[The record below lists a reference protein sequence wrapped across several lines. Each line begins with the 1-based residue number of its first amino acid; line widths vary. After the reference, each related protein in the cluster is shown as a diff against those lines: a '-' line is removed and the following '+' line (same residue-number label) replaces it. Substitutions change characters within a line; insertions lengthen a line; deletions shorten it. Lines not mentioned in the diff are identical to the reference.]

1 MITTEPGSKPIT
13 HNVMARHYF
22 LFIYTIQYST
32 IQYNTVQYST
42 IQYNTVQYSTVQYS
56 TLQYCEYNTIQNSTI
71 QYNTIQKFI
80 ALSTHIQHFKQTNIY
95 TIHEHTIFRGTYL
108 TRELFDINAICRKG
122 FNSF

>member
-1 MITTEPGSKPIT
+1 MQYTTILW
-13 HNVMARHYF
+13 V
-22 LFIYTIQYST
+22 QYNT
-32 IQYNTVQYST
+32 VQYNTVQYST
-42 IQYNTVQYSTVQYS
+42 IQYNTVQYNTVHYNAIH
-56 TLQYCEYNTIQNSTI
+56 YNTVSTI
-71 QYNTIQKFI
+71 QYNSVQYNTIQKFI